1 MGSRTPDADLQGFT
15 ERNEYKAAF
24 MECVQYIQDINT
36 IVQHSLGHAVTPL
49 SSSCLALIT
58 RVKAEEEERL
68 RASFNHYLSN
78 FTESEILAMK
88 EMGLIGNV
96 YENP

>member
-1 MGSRTPDADLQGFT
+1 MGSRTPDVDLQGFT

-24 MECVQYIQDINT
+24 MEVMQFIYGDKRPVSGPTFELWNNLQVEHREN
-36 IVQHSLGHAVTPL
+36 L
-49 SSSCLALIT
+49 
-58 RVKAEEEERL
+58 K
-68 RASFNHYLSN
+68 ASFNHYLSN
-78 FTESEILAMK
+78 FTESEICAMK